1 MSMFHYYDLGYCEA
15 FLFDEFL
22 VNQIREGVTITPEHN
37 LKLKEIIDRHFKNK
51 PVVYISNRIFSYS
64 VDPITYVGTSK
75 IHNLLAI
82 AVVADTDINI
92 KNAFYEGTFY
102 NNPFQVF
109 KTLSEAIQ
117 WVQEVIKE
125 QKD

>member
-1 MSMFHYYDLGYCEA
+1 MSIFHYYDLGYSEA
-15 FLFDEFL
+15 FIFDEFI
-22 VNQIREGVTITPEHN
+22 VNQIREGVTITPDHN

-82 AVVADTDINI
+82 AVVAETEINL
-92 KNAFYEGTFY
+92 KNARYEGTFY
-102 NNPFQVF
+102 NNSFQVF

-117 WVQEVIKE
+117 WVQEVINE

>member
-15 FLFDEFL
+15 FIFDEFL
-22 VNQIREGVTITPEHN
+22 VNQIREGVTITPDHN

-82 AVVADTDINI
+82 GIVATSDINI
-92 KNAFYEGTFY
+92 KNAHYEGNFY
-102 NNPFQVF
+102 NKPFQVF
-109 KTLSEAIQ
+109 KTLSEAIK
-117 WVQEVIKE
+117 WVHEVIE
-125 QKD
+125 NLKD